1 MAERLLSTNLKKLLI
16 NNEPFNYCHLLKF
29 ERPSEALLNG
39 TFSTDAKRYAYYT
52 DCTHNVAF
60 DDGSTDMDGNSNGS
74 QNYIADKIL
83 DVGTYSET
91 VEARASGMTLTFSA
105 EALNSQVVSNAITAS
120 ASGSTLTMP
129 SHIDL
134 VDEGFREGD
143 KILITGGTMNGKFY
157 RINGIKTNNTVI
169 SLGVIDHAVA
179 DQSSGTSITI
189 TLASDELKGPLVEIN
204 DGSLKS
210 YHNREVFVYKAFLDP
225 DDGTVVGSPVLIF
238 KGIIN
243 GTSIEDNPTSGLRVK
258 WNLTSHWGDFA
269 AVKGRL
275 SNDKIHR
282 AADANNRGQPL
293 AAIRPEYAN
302 DLGFMHA
309 EQTTN
314 ILATYTAIE
323 QEQRIKMKKK
333 WYGKVKMKTWMEDVE
348 VDRDVNLNFSL
359 QAAFLPVIYGV
370 DRVAGKPVFVDT
382 KSNDPNNIYIA
393 YAISEGEIAGL
404 YDLYIDGSPLVC
416 INKEDSDDR
425 NDSTGAAKE
434 NVSVFCRG
442 RQDLGTTLGG
452 IKKSGAGV
460 SGSNT
465 ATHQFNN
472 GIKGM
477 GRDGW
482 NAVGEYIDEYTTSYY
497 TPNNSASGLSVTA
510 TDSNGSGVIHEETIT
525 LSHPNSMQLTLHTG
539 KPDQRANDTLVT
551 IANSPGFKR
560 QQDYFTGDFEYWSPN
575 HRLLDTAYVV
585 LDCEISEDATTV
597 PEIEYVVRG
606 KEIQSYNYDYSYD
619 HSGAGSQSAGNFKVG
634 DVVDLKRTDT
644 NATINNDVF
653 IIDKWTFTDSNKTIR
668 TRFRFSDAPDL
679 TYTNGVPAIT
689 AFYMTD
695 GTNRWDMVTYNHVGH
710 TGTVP
715 ATLSVDVT
723 VSAPTNNP
731 MTVATG
737 SNPNWIEGLD
747 FLGLEKFLKF
757 FFTDE
762 SEAYFGKAFPLG
774 FTGTTGTHTGGN
786 STGVTTGTKTIVS
799 ADKIKLASSASSS
812 DDYYIGMNIEV
823 TKTLTNATT
832 GVKEAST
839 YTRHI
844 VDYNGSERVA
854 TISEPWNDL
863 EAPDPDDI
871 VHSDGAVF
879 TYKILPKL
887 SQDDKRVSINPA
899 IQLLDYMTAKTYG
912 KGLNIN
918 TDISLSD
925 FLLAARTCDSRGT
938 QTLVGSK
945 TATVGDRYV
954 LTSDGT
960 SSGTVLSMGLVKSVG
975 DFTDAAGTDYT
986 EFQQVYGKFTK
997 MFMKNSHSYAV
1008 GDIIYTGEATGYYRV
1023 TTAGTKSTKPTHT
1036 SGTQNGM
1043 ARITSIPLYK
1053 LNTNGTISSTT
1064 ATFSRIQDGRYQNP
1078 CAEYSSATKGFDTG
1092 YSLFDADFVK
1102 YWRYLGWNSP
1112 HQREVTRHQLAGT
1125 VDTSKS
1131 VFENINGFLKQFNGL
1146 LSYELGKYAL
1156 RIETTSDTIASDI
1169 ATSSDTGYSVGAEI
1183 NPRFITEQDIIGT
1196 IKVDDKGPSKS
1207 YNTVSSSIL
1216 DPGNQ
1221 FKGTAVSFYDSNYL
1235 RADKNVVKSGTV
1247 NVASISSYYNARI
1260 NVENFLRKSRFG
1272 MTISFK
1278 IGPKAL
1284 LLLPG
1289 DTISITHE
1297 RFGFSGKKF
1306 RISNISFQK
1315 DCSASIQASE
1325 YDDSFYT
1332 ISKPALPSVSGN
1344 DQRQGLQASPGDPSG
1359 LSASAKA
1366 VGSIDLAWTNT
1377 SNFTD
1382 NMFTEIYVSV
1392 NSNAANRTLLHKTQG
1407 STNVYQHNVGED
1419 GAARY
1424 YWIRHGKT
1432 FTTTTGGNNKV
1443 KTLYSGFHGSANAT
1457 TVIPSSLYDVIL
1469 EADSNI
1475 FNANSSGTIQSP
1487 NSIALT
1493 ATRHNLTNAVT
1504 FSSSPSVTL
1513 TGSGDTRALSKANMG
1528 SNTAVTITATVSAT
1542 SDEQAAGANS
1552 SYTSQVTISRV
1563 NEGADGSDGS
1573 DGTPGSP
1580 GAAGPTGPTGAR
1592 GGGVFNFEEATTS
1605 GLSDTNVT
1613 SWTGSLTDANANA
1626 IAALVIA
1633 ASPDS
1638 KIQPNDKITVTDNSA
1653 NKAGTRVYTAA
1664 ATGTASEA
1672 DAADFSSLVVET
1684 FDGSVIVDGTLSA
1697 SKLTADTTLTNNLS
1711 VGSTMTLA
1719 SGGTFNT
1726 PNKTSFTDNDNGFFL
1741 DTSGNFFLGDATNH
1755 LKYTASSGALSLAG
1769 SFSLAGPTGPAG
1781 PPGSSGTSAQG
1792 QKTIEL
1798 FKVND
1803 STFGTT
1809 TAGTFANPTNGAES
1823 GWSTTQPT
1831 ISAGQVTYMVRRTFT
1846 SDAASPQDS
1855 SWSSPVIVARAG
1867 SDGSNGSD
1875 GSDGS
1880 DGNPGSNGT
1889 NGTPGSNGTNG
1900 TPGSDGSDGTPG
1912 SDGSDGTP
1920 GSDGN
1925 PGGPGPN
1932 GPPGPP
1938 GSNAVQPSFFI
1949 IDNASTTNA
1958 PTDSQFNA
1966 VAGRTPIAN
1975 DVVMMKN
1982 GNAVNSYKRNT
1993 ANNAWA
1999 AVTAFIDGDMVV
2011 SGSINGD
2018 RINAASTITVG
2029 GGNIV
2034 LDGGNN
2040 RILITD

>member
-60 DDGSTDMDGNSNGS
+60 DDGSTNMDGNSNGS

-243 GTSIEDNPTSGLRVK
+243 ATSIEDNPTSGLRVK

-359 QAAFLPVIYGV
+359 QAAFLPVVYGV

-452 IKKSGAGV
+452 IKKSGTGV
-460 SGSNT
+460 TGSNV
-465 ATHQFNN
+465 ATHQYNN
-472 GIKGM
+472 GVKGM
-477 GRDGW
+477 GKDGW
-482 NAVGEYIDEYTTSYY
+482 EPVGEYIDEYTTSYY

-525 LSHPNSMQLTLHTG
+525 LSHPNTMQLTLHTG
-539 KPDQRANDTLVT
+539 KADQRANDTLVT

-644 NATINNDVF
+644 NATINSNVF

-695 GTNRWDMVTYNHVGH
+695 GTNRWDMVAYNHVEH

-737 SNPNWIEGLD
+737 GNPNWIEGLD
-747 FLGLEKFLKF
+747 FLGLDKFLKF

-799 ADKIKLASSASSS
+799 ADKIKLASSANSS

-839 YTRHI
+839 YTRYI

-912 KGLNIN
+912 KGLDIN

-925 FLLAARTCDSRGT
+925 FLAAARTCDSRGT

-960 SSGTVLSMGLVKSVG
+960 SSGSVLAMGLVKSKG
-975 DFTDAAGTDYT
+975 DFADGTDHT
-986 EFQQVYGKFTK
+986 VFQEVYGKFTK

-1043 ARITSIPLYK
+1043 ATITSIPLYK

-1064 ATFSRIQDGRYQNP
+1064 ATFSRVQGGRYQNP
-1078 CAEYSSATKGFDTG
+1078 CCEYNSATKGFDTG
-1092 YSLFDADFVK
+1092 YSLFDSDFVK

-1131 VFENINGFLKQFNGL
+1131 VFENINGFLAQFNGL

-1332 ISKPALPSVSGN
+1332 ISKPALPSISGN

-1407 STNVYQHNVGED
+1407 STDVYQHNVGED

-1493 ATRHNLTNAVT
+1493 ATRHNLTSAVT

-1563 NEGADGSDGS
+1563 NEGADGSDG
-1573 DGTPGSP
+1573 TPGSP

-1592 GGGVFNFEEATTS
+1592 SGGVFNFEEATTS

-1638 KIQPNDKITVTDNSA
+1638 KIQPNDRITVTDNSA
-1653 NKAGTRVYTAA
+1653 NKAGTRVYTAT

-1672 DAADFSSLVVET
+1672 DAADFSSLVTET

-1697 SKLTADTTLTNNLS
+1697 NKLTANTTMTNNLN
-1711 VGSTMTLA
+1711 VGSSMILA
-1719 SGGTFNT
+1719 SGGKFHT
-1726 PNKTSFTDNDNGFFL
+1726 PNKTSFTDNTNGFYL
-1741 DTSGNFFLGDATNH
+1741 DTTGDFFLGDATNH
-1755 LKYTASSGALSLAG
+1755 LKYDASTGGLSLAG
-1769 SFSLAGPTGPAG
+1769 SFSLAGPAGPAG
-1781 PPGSSGTSAQG
+1781 
-1792 QKTIEL
+1792 
-1798 FKVND
+1798 
-1803 STFGTT
+1803 
-1809 TAGTFANPTNGAES
+1809 
-1823 GWSTTQPT
+1823 
-1831 ISAGQVTYMVRRTFT
+1831 
-1846 SDAASPQDS
+1846 SP
-1855 SWSSPVIVARAG
+1855 
-1867 SDGSNGSD
+1867 GSNGSD

-1889 NGTPGSNGTNG
+1889 NGTPGNNGTNG
-1900 TPGSDGSDGTPG
+1900 TPGSDGN
-1912 SDGSDGTP
+1912 
-1920 GSDGN
+1920 DGN
-1925 PGGPGPN
+1925 PGGPGPD

-1938 GSNAVQPSFFI
+1938 GSNAVMASHFI
-1949 IDNASTTNA
+1949 LVLGDSNA
-1958 PTDSQFNA
+1958 PTDSEFNSA
-1966 VAGRTPIAN
+1966 VGRNPIAN
-1975 DVVMMKN
+1975 DVVTVTTNSATGSVNAFKYN
-1982 GNAVNSYKRNT
+1982 GSSWSAV
-1993 ANNAWA
+1993 
-1999 AVTAFIDGDMVV
+1999 VGLVDGDFVV
-2011 SGSINGD
+2011 TGSLNGD

-2034 LDGGNN
+2034 LDGGLN